1 MTPYPKLLEKMR
13 NQKVFFMN
21 TASEMAMKS
30 LPGIKSNFFM
40 KGKGCKEYPI
50 DYSTDL
56 VSETLLEDNEITE
69 REYDDF

>member
-1 MTPYPKLLEKMR
+1 MASYPKLLEKMR

-40 KGKGCKEYPI
+40 KGKGCKEYPLH
-50 DYSTDL
+50 YSTDL
-56 VSETLLEDNEITE
+56 AKETLLENNEITE
-69 REYDDF
+69 REYDNF